1 MVIDLALGKGEGLG
15 KERLTDNLGS
25 PAASPAYLSSQASGR
40 LSQKPKWQV
49 PPPFP
54 PLNDIW
60 LTSLASIYMH
70 VHMHTRTRTHINL
83 SWGHKMAATLYNR
96 SKVDLYLTSLPASQ
110 QNSESEFLLSASSLL
125 TSRET
130 RLDRSPLWSPTVC
143 NTSLQPRTGRLGSW
157 TG

>member
-1 MVIDLALGKGEGLG
+1 MGGAGIVGVVIDLALGKGESG
-15 KERLTDNLGS
+15 KS
-25 PAASPAYLSSQASGR
+25 HPLSHPGMTAGM
-40 LSQKPKWQV
+40 
-49 PPPFP
+49 
-54 PLNDIW
+54 
-60 LTSLASIYMH
+60 TSLASIYMH

-96 SKVDLYLTSLPASQ
+96 SKVDLYLPSLPASQ

-125 TSRET
+125 TSGET